1 MKLNKRSLCMYLLI
15 NQIILFFI
23 SFSFF
28 ILNMFPGWVTVIGMD
43 LGISVFAVLFSL
55 QNDNQTT
62 INR

>member
-1 MKLNKRSLCMYLLI
+1 MYLLI